1 MKKLHEK
8 FIKKSETKLAK
19 ENPLLFIGQFSELL
33 QSSLNKKCSP
43 IINQLKE
50 NKISPNIGLEMIRKI
65 VFEDMLEQAIEVK
78 PQSESVSTS
87 KYVAEILNKENSVE
101 VEINNGKEIPL
112 RKNCAS
118 SNEAESWINR
128 KLAMNSAE
136 GWKGRITS
144 SFVNKEGKP
153 FVTFIERINAFA
165 SFSGRKKSPAMK
177 RMSKRSAP
185 LTNRMKV
192 KG

>member
-19 ENPLLFIGQFSELL
+19 QNPLLFIGQFSELL
-33 QSSLNKKCSP
+33 QSSLNEKCSP

-50 NKISPNIGLEMIRKI
+50 NKILPNVGLEMIRKI

-78 PQSESVSTS
+78 SQSESVSTS

-101 VEINNGKEIPL
+101 VEISNGKEIPL
-112 RKNCAS
+112 RKNCS
-118 SNEAESWINR
+118 TSNEAESWINR

-177 RMSKRSAP
+177 RMSKRTAP
-185 LTNRMKV
+185 LSNRMKV

>member
-19 ENPLLFIGQFSELL
+19 QNPLLIINQFPELL
-33 QSSLNKKCSP
+33 QSSLNEKCSP
-43 IINQLKE
+43 IINQLKG
-50 NKISPNIGLEMIRKI
+50 NKILPNVGLEMIRKI
-65 VFEDMLEQAIEVK
+65 VFEDMLEQAIEIK
-78 PQSESVSTS
+78 PQSESKTTS

-101 VEINNGKEIPL
+101 VEISNGKEIPL
-112 RKNCAS
+112 RKNCHS

-136 GWKGRITS
+136 GWRGKITS
-144 SFVNKEGKP
+144 SFLNKDGQP
-153 FVTFIERINAFA
+153 FVTFIERISAFA
-165 SFSGRKKSPAMK
+165 TFSGRKKSPAMK
-177 RMSKRSAP
+177 RMSKHSAP